1 MWQAC
6 VRHKDIPDTV
16 AQASAVAAGVLS
28 SLTSGLGV
36 GNMSSLS
43 LSDIE
48 AKAKTIHTI

>member
-1 MWQAC
+1 
-6 VRHKDIPDTV
+6 
-16 AQASAVAAGVLS
+16 VLRS
-28 SLTSGLGV
+28 FTSGQGV